1 MKRLSLSIL
10 ALSLS
15 WCCAPAGEPAFR
27 ALLVAGGCCHDYDEQ
42 HKILYKGIQERANVR
57 VDVFWTDD
65 KTTNPPL
72 TIYDDPN
79 WFEGYDIVIHD
90 ECAASQK
97 DLKVLQRILRAH
109 EKIPAVHL
117 HCAMHSFR
125 TGTDHWFR
133 HLGIQSTRH
142 GPKEPVAI
150 QFVDPDHPIT
160 RPLEDWTTGKE
171 ELYNNVEVFDGIH
184 PLALGKQIVNRD
196 GKAHEDVAIVAWTNE
211 IREIRSFST
220 TIGHYNET
228 VADPR
233 YLDLVTRG
241 LLWALGGLE
250 EKHLVPYEGENTIT
264 FVKGN
269 TNPRKKKTPPK
280 KTAPSVS
287 GNVPKDA
294 LEVEVSASSVQ
305 GGREPWMAIDHD
317 AKTRWCAANGSMPQ
331 WLQLDFGKPR
341 KLDEIAFHWERA
353 RETYRYRVQGSVDG
367 QQWKVL
373 ADVSKEGLSGKE
385 HRHQLTAGDTRFL
398 RLDVIGSR
406 GGWASLFEWKVK
418 GEGFSAIA
426 PKLSEKAKKAPGD
439 PFQKEGNIKPK
450 AVKLSAEEE
459 KKILA
464 DTRVPEGFEVSLFAP
479 SQMANYPVYVAAAP
493 NGDLFVSSDG
503 NGSLGRDPHRG
514 RVLRLRDVDG
524 DGRADEVTEFVGD
537 VDSPRGLIWDHDRL
551 YLLHPPHITVYHDRD
566 GDGVAEDSQ
575 RLIDNIAFGFADRP
589 ADHTTNGLEMGIDG
603 WIYIAGGDFGFLE
616 ATGSD
621 GAKLQH
627 RGGGV
632 IRFRPDGSGLEL
644 YATGTRNILGTPASP
659 LLDLFA
665 RDNTNDGGGWDVR
678 FHHFTGLEDHGYPRL
693 YKNFPDEHVHPLADY
708 GGGSGCG
715 SVYIHEPGFPDEWN
729 RAPFTC
735 DWGRRASFRH
745 AVKRKGATFE
755 ETAEPAPFI
764 EMTRPTDADIDGMSA
779 VYQAS
784 WIGATFKWDGPD
796 VGYIVRVTPKGYEPE
811 PLPQFDALSDLELV
825 EILKSPSHVRTLAA
839 QRALLRRE
847 ESEEMTDAL
856 VDLAGDGSQP
866 LENRVA
872 ALFAISQ
879 RGFDP
884 EKSDE
889 VLDRLIELGD
899 ADSALSPFA
908 ARALGDLKL
917 EGSLPEKGRDF
928 VDRLFAR
935 NDPRTRLEA
944 IVAVARQ
951 GWGAFAPSIARQLGS
966 EDPRVAHTAVQ
977 GLGRLGA
984 HEAAFTVLDGAG
996 SNEMERLNASLALMR
1011 MHLPVVVDGLIER
1024 VDKEKEFDR
1033 RRHLLMTL
1041 ARLAHREGE
1050 WKGESWGTRPD
1061 TRGPYYVVEPWEE
1074 TTRIL
1079 SYLRRVLERAESD
1092 EATFLVKEM
1101 GRNRIQS
1108 NEALERILTLAKEKP
1123 VLIPDAV
1130 DQLALVDDIPADG
1143 VGILI
1148 SAVRSDDSELATVSK
1163 AIQALS
1169 KVDGGQ
1175 AFQSSLDGFARI
1187 EDGMKELQEELKAK
1201 QSLDDP
1207 IKAKAEAKY
1216 VREAIKTAQS
1226 DLDAA
1231 TGVFLKSPKLENHH
1245 LSLEK
1250 AAGEEVGTSRG
1261 FWANAGLLALASR
1274 KNGSPE
1280 SRELSGKAIE
1290 EAWTGNP
1297 VQRVVLINA
1306 AVKTKNRYLEDR
1318 IQVAMTSSHEQT
1330 RKAALVAA
1338 KVLKI
1343 EKPGADQTPKVGTMS
1358 VEEALSAVAGHP
1370 GDAALGEA
1378 IFARATCNA
1387 CHTVSQ
1393 DQPQKGPYLGNI
1405 IETYPRDE
1413 LALAILD
1420 PNRTIAQGF
1429 ATNLIV
1435 CRDGTS
1441 YVGFVTDEAGDRVT
1455 LRDIAANEHAI
1466 EKSQIEKRETVP
1478 SSMMP
1483 PGLMNAFTV
1492 KELASLLAYLEAVNS
1507 KQ

>member
-1 MKRLSLSIL
+1 MKSFSLSIL
-10 ALSLS
+10 SFSLLWLS
-15 WCCAPAGEPAFR
+15 APAGEPAFK

-42 HKILYKGIQERANVR
+42 HQILYKGIQERANVR

-184 PLALGKQIVNRD
+184 PLALGKQMVNRD
-196 GKAHEDVAIVAWTNE
+196 GKKHEDVAIVAWTNE
-211 IREIRSFST
+211 IKGIRSFST
-220 TIGHYNET
+220 TIGHYNDT

-269 TNPRKKKTPPK
+269 TDPKKKKAPTK
-280 KTAPSVS
+280 KAVPSVS
-287 GNVPKDA
+287 QSVPKDA
-294 LEVEVSASSVQ
+294 LEVEISASSVQ
-305 GGREPWMAIDHD
+305 GGRDPWMAIDHD
-317 AKTRWCAANGSMPQ
+317 AKTRWCASNGSMPQ
-331 WLQLDFGKPR
+331 WLQLDFGQPR
-341 KLDEIAFHWERA
+341 KINEIAIRWERSG
-353 RETYRYRVQGSVDG
+353 ETYRYRVLGSADGKSWKGFVDF
-367 QQWKVL
+367 
-373 ADVSKEGLSGKE
+373 SKEGLRGGE
-385 HRHQLTAGDTRFL
+385 HSHGLNVKTRFL
-398 RLDVIGSR
+398 RLDVIGSQ

-426 PKLSEKAKKAPGD
+426 PKLSEEAKKALSD

-450 AVKLSAEEE
+450 AVKLSPEQE

-464 DTRVPEGFEVSLFAP
+464 DTKVPEGFEVSLFAP

-493 NGDLFVSSDG
+493 NGDLYVSSDG

-524 DGRADEVTEFVGD
+524 DGRADEVTEFVKD
-537 VDSPRGLIWDHDRL
+537 VDSPRGLIWDEDRL
-551 YLLHPPHITVYHDRD
+551 YLLHPPHISVYHDKD
-566 GDGVAEDSQ
+566 GDGVAEDSE

-621 GAKLQH
+621 GTKLQH

-715 SVYIHEPGFPDEWN
+715 SVYIHEPGFPDHWN

-745 AVKRKGATFE
+745 AVKRRGATFE

-764 EMTRPTDADIDGMSA
+764 QMTRPTDADIDGMSA

-784 WIGATFKWDGPD
+784 WLGATFKWDGPD
-796 VGYIVRVTPKGYEPE
+796 VGYIVRVTPEGYEPK
-811 PLPQFDALSDLELV
+811 PLPRFESLSDLELV
-825 EILKSPSHVRTLAA
+825 ELLKSPSHVRTLAA

-847 ESEEMTDAL
+847 ASAVMTEAL
-856 VDLAGDGSQP
+856 VNLASDRKQP

-884 EKSDE
+884 EKSSE
-889 VLDRLIELGD
+889 VLNWLVELGD
-899 ADSALSPFA
+899 ADEAIAPFA
-908 ARALGDLKL
+908 ARALGDLVL
-917 EGSLPEKGRDF
+917 EESIPEEGRQF
-928 VDRLFAR
+928 VERLFTA
-935 NDPRTRLEA
+935 NDPRTRLETM
-944 IVAVARQ
+944 VAVARQ
-951 GWGAFAPSIARQLGS
+951 GWDIFATSIAVQLGS
-966 EDPRVAHTAVQ
+966 EDSRVAHTAVQ
-977 GLGRLGA
+977 ALGRLQA
-984 HEAAFTVLDGAG
+984 HAAAFAVLDKTGA
-996 SNEMERLNASLALMR
+996 SELERLNASLALMR
-1011 MHLPVVVDGLIER
+1011 MHLPLVVDGLIER
-1024 VDKEKEFDR
+1024 ADSEMAFER
-1033 RRHLLMTL
+1033 RRHLLMIL
-1041 ARLAHREGE
+1041 ARLANREGE

-1061 TRGPYYVVEPWEE
+1061 TRGPYYVVDPWNE
-1074 TTRIL
+1074 TERIL
-1079 SYLRRVLERAESD
+1079 GYLRQVLEKADSE
-1092 EATFLVKEM
+1092 EAAFLVKEM

-1108 NEALERILTLAKEKP
+1108 NEALTRILSLAREKDE
-1123 VLIPDAV
+1123 LIPDAV
-1130 DQLALVDDIPADG
+1130 DQLVRVDDIPGDG
-1143 VGILI
+1143 VEILL
-1148 SAVRSDDSELATVSK
+1148 SAVGSDDSELATISK

-1169 KVDGGQ
+1169 KVDGDE
-1175 AFQSSLDGFARI
+1175 AFQVSLDGFVRI
-1187 EDGMKELQEELKAK
+1187 EDGMKDLQGELKAK

-1216 VREAIKTAQS
+1216 VREAIKNAQS

-1250 AAGEEVGTSRG
+1250 AAGVEVGTTRG
-1261 FWANAGLLALASR
+1261 FWSNAGLLALASR

-1290 EAWTGNP
+1290 EAWTSNP
-1297 VQRVVLINA
+1297 EQRVELINA
-1306 AVKTKNRYLEDR
+1306 AVKTKNRFLEDR
-1318 IQVAMTSSHEQT
+1318 IRVAMTSSHDQT
-1330 RKAALVAA
+1330 RKSALAAA

-1413 LALAILD
+1413 LAAAILD

-1435 CRDGTS
+1435 CKDGSS
-1441 YVGFVTDEAGDRVT
+1441 YVGFVTNEAGDKVT
-1455 LRDIAANEHAI
+1455 LRDIAANEHTI
-1466 EKSQIEKRETVP
+1466 EKNQIEKRETVP